1 VGSRP
6 VELVAPSASANNE
19 IRANYGGMH
28 LAMSALFAAGAMS
41 LGFRWA
47 ATVVLMLF
55 SGGLVA
61 GRLVSIALDGP
72 PNGFVIQLLITEAT
86 AAGAGA
92 ALLWAARTEAKRG
105 ISMSGQWTTAD
116 IPDLSGKTII
126 VTGGNGVGSATTRL
140 QLAAKNARVVL
151 ACRDQGRAST
161 AADAILVRRS
171 RTRPST

>member
-1 VGSRP
+1 MLRERMNQAALGMAALVFAWVGLNGLFAPNAIAGP

-28 LAMSALFAAGAMS
+28 LAMSALFAAGAVS

-61 GRLVSIALDGP
+61 GRLVSVAVDGV

-86 AAGAGA
+86 AAAAGA
-92 ALLWAARTEAKRG
+92 ALLWAAK
-105 ISMSGQWTTAD
+105 D
-116 IPDLSGKTII
+116 
-126 VTGGNGVGSATTRL
+126 
-140 QLAAKNARVVL
+140 
-151 ACRDQGRAST
+151 
-161 AADAILVRRS
+161 
-171 RTRPST
+171 